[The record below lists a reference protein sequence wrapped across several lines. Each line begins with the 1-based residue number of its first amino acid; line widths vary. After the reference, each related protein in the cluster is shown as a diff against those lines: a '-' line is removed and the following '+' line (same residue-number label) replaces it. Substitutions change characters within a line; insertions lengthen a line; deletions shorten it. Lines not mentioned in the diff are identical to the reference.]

1 MSDVAAPSSD
11 IVVRPLTENDAG
23 QYRAL
28 RLKALRDSP
37 QSFSASAAEEEGLT
51 DDEMVR
57 RAAPDAPSVT
67 FGAFAGERLVGMAT
81 YIQNTRE
88 KTRHKGMM
96 VAVYVAPD
104 WRAARLGRRLVEEVV
119 AHAKELGVL
128 LQCTVTA
135 DNDAARRLYRS
146 LGFLPYGLERDALC
160 VDGRFLDEELLA
172 LDLRSTAK

>member
-1 MSDVAAPSSD
+1 VITLPSD
-11 IVVRPLTENDAG
+11 IVIRPLAEADAYL
-23 QYRAL
+23 YRAL
-28 RLKALRDSP
+28 RLEALRDSP
-37 QSFSASAAEEEGLT
+37 DSFSASIAEEEAIS

-88 KTRHKGMM
+88 KTRHKGAM

-104 WRAARLGRRLVEEVV
+104 WRAAKLGRKLVERVI
-119 AHAKELGVL
+119 AHAQALGVM

-135 DNDAARRLYRS
+135 ENVAARRLYHS

-160 VDGRFLDEELLA
+160 VDGCFLDEELLV
-172 LDLRSTAK
+172 LDLRRTVK